1 MESVVATVSGYH
13 GSERFNLIKLIS
25 HAGAHYVGT
34 LSRSTTHLVCWKFEG
49 RKYQLAKNL
58 KTIIVNHRWVEECI
72 KQGKRVPEHPY
83 ILQCGQEVGP
93 LLLEVPHVPKMGV
106 STKNPKV
113 LSDKSNACDGSEKRS
128 GYMGLGSSSHSV
140 WTHSRLLNEN
150 LIPDTTKVSK
160 SSRKLKRRLVKK
172 TSKQELQSNSR
183 CCFDEPPLSGFPR
196 IEVVK
201 ISIRFVLF
209 CFHVAFIERVLK
221 LFVEMEHP
229 FSDLKFYSCFDNT
242 GQLSPI
248 SKLHEESSSESS
260 MDLIRDKR
268 KISND
273 NGRVKPE
280 TSRKGRRLVRKNRVQ
295 NTLQLANSDSDQDCY
310 LVRVHNPS
318 DNDVMILSNNLDGI
332 REENRLESGR
342 TSDDGSYNQRA
353 ATNEGLEDA
362 EDGNH
367 NDLCT
372 SVDLNVQSD
381 DALHGLENTS
391 QNGCCN
397 VENSKEEIRKGA
409 EIEHETK
416 FPSTELSCVICWTDF
431 SPIRGVLPCGH
442 RFCYSCIQNW
452 ADTMASKR
460 KVSTCPLCKARFVS
474 ITKFEDAA
482 TLDQKIYSQT
492 IPCGPSTMDM
502 FILGDEEMHNISPQS
517 SSAPVCT
524 ACRFREPEDLLISCY
539 LCQTQCIHSYCLDP
553 PLLPWTCIH
562 CKDLQ
567 MLFRNR

>member
-1 MESVVATVSGYH
+1 
-13 GSERFNLIKLIS
+13 
-25 HAGAHYVGT
+25 
-34 LSRSTTHLVCWKFEG
+34 
-49 RKYQLAKNL
+49 
-58 KTIIVNHRWVEECI
+58 
-72 KQGKRVPEHPY
+72 
-83 ILQCGQEVGP
+83 
-93 LLLEVPHVPKMGV
+93 MGV

-196 IEVVK
+196 IE
-201 ISIRFVLF
+201 
-209 CFHVAFIERVLK
+209 
-221 LFVEMEHP
+221 
-229 FSDLKFYSCFDNT
+229 
-242 GQLSPI
+242 
-248 SKLHEESSSESS
+248 HEESSSESS

-397 VENSKEEIRKGA
+397 VENSKDEIRKGA

-517 SSAPVCT
+517 SSVPVCT